1 MVSDTDNTSPH
12 PSEMLPEERTNLDR
26 KLLLKLDFLLVPM
39 MGMLYLLSFLDRAN
53 IGNARV
59 VRVKSSLNMLL

>member
-1 MVSDTDNTSPH
+1 MVSDTDNTSPY

-59 VRVKSSLNMLL
+59 VRVKSYLNVLL